1 MSIMSLQRRSLQFI
15 TTAAN
20 RTIAVLLT
28 CCLLSPFIH
37 AQQQSTAAAIDIGAR
52 RELFIDSFLIDRFVG
67 KAEQRLHK
75 PIPREITI
83 VHDAP
88 WEGSG
93 SGYHSVFQDGDIY
106 RMYYKAWHLEVS
118 PGKLNSSIHPL
129 FCCYAESKDGIHWTK
144 PNLGI
149 HEFNGS
155 KNNNIASISEK
166 NGELQIDAGHP
177 AVFIDN
183 NPATPQEARYKA
195 IVRSKDHNGLIPLKS
210 ADGVNFKPIT
220 KQPILSG
227 VGAFD
232 SQNLAF
238 WDETIGKYRAYW
250 RYFTKGTTNKEKWK
264 PAGIRAIRT
273 ATSNDLVHWDDIT
286 DLTYTDSPPEQLYT
300 NQIKPYAR
308 APHILIGFPTRYTE
322 RGESPQMTALPEN
335 KHRKMRSSVSP
346 RYGTA
351 ITDALL
357 MCSRDGHEFKRWNE
371 AFFRPGI
378 ERPNSWNY
386 GHQYVAWHV
395 VQTANT
401 LPGAPNEL
409 SFYASESYWTGK
421 GSAVR
426 RYTLR
431 LDGFVSLSAPMQG
444 GEVITK
450 PFKFTGNQLELN
462 YSTSVAGSI
471 RVELQDAQG
480 IPIKEFKLED
490 CPEHFGDTVGRTV
503 QWKDNPNLAQLAGK
517 TIRIRFVLKDADLY
531 SLKFQTTN

>member
-1 MSIMSLQRRSLQFI
+1 
-15 TTAAN
+15 
-20 RTIAVLLT
+20 
-28 CCLLSPFIH
+28 
-37 AQQQSTAAAIDIGAR
+37 
-52 RELFIDSFLIDRFVG
+52 
-67 KAEQRLHK
+67 
-75 PIPREITI
+75 
-83 VHDAP
+83 
-88 WEGSG
+88 
-93 SGYHSVFQDGDIY
+93 
-106 RMYYKAWHLEVS
+106 
-118 PGKLNSSIHPL
+118 
-129 FCCYAESKDGIHWTK
+129 
-144 PNLGI
+144 
-149 HEFNGS
+149 
-155 KNNNIASISEK
+155 
-166 NGELQIDAGHP
+166 
-177 AVFIDN
+177 
-183 NPATPQEARYKA
+183 
-195 IVRSKDHNGLIPLKS
+195 
-210 ADGVNFKPIT
+210 
-220 KQPILSG
+220 
-227 VGAFD
+227 
-232 SQNLAF
+232 
-238 WDETIGKYRAYW
+238 
-250 RYFTKGTTNKEKWK
+250 
-264 PAGIRAIRT
+264 
-273 ATSNDLVHWDDIT
+273 
-286 DLTYTDSPPEQLYT
+286 
-300 NQIKPYAR
+300 
-308 APHILIGFPTRYTE
+308 
-322 RGESPQMTALPEN
+322 MTALPEN

-351 ITDALL
+351 ITDGLL
-357 MCSRDGHEFKRWNE
+357 MCSRDGHKFKRWNE